1 MALVY
6 IRSLLQQSLHN
17 MLKHTCTGI
26 SKTGYLARK
35 KLTKKKPHLISE
47 IHK

>member
-1 MALVY
+1 MAHVY

-17 MLKHTCTGI
+17 MLKHTCI

>member
-17 MLKHTCTGI
+17 MLKHTCI

-35 KLTKKKPHLISE
+35 RLTKKKKTHLISE